1 MDPDIIFCIFE
12 HLTFLDII
20 RCTLVNK
27 QFSRVSKNELLWK
40 RMSEKD
46 YPDEI
51 DGEYEKNYGGYYR
64 LCWFLD
70 CQKDIPVEDKC
81 NSLGMH
87 PRMTSEN
94 YWNLCDMNLKLI
106 PPETSENYWN
116 LCDMNLK
123 LIPPEI
129 GLMTN
134 LVMLYL
140 HRNQLKSIPI
150 EISRLTK
157 LTRLDIDNNNYD
169 SIPSELS
176 ALTNLQVLYIDPS
189 QRKMVPPSLEYATH
203 VTRKY

>member
-1 MDPDIIFCIFE
+1 MDSDIIFCIFE

-27 QFSRVSKNELLWK
+27 QFSHVSKNELLWK

-51 DGEYEKNYGGYYR
+51 DGEYEKNYGSYYR

-70 CQKDIPVEDKC
+70 CQKDIPVDHKC

-87 PRMTSEN
+87 PRT
-94 YWNLCDMNLKLI
+94 I
-106 PPETSENYWN
+106 SENYWN

-140 HRNQLKSIPI
+140 HRNQLKSIPV
-150 EISRLTK
+150 EISKLTK

-176 ALTNLQVLYIDPS
+176 VLTNLQVLYIDPS